1 MLLGAHMSISGGV
14 HTAFERGKRV
24 GCTTMQI
31 FAKNNTQWKGKPLTS
46 DAIASYKIEA
56 KKTRIQPVVVHS
68 SYLINLCARDKTV
81 LKKSRIAFLDEL
93 QRCRLLGIP
102 YLVFHPGSHVGQGE
116 QEGLRII
123 AESLNI
129 IHERT
134 KGYRVKSVVEVTAG
148 QGSNLGYR
156 FEQIRELIDLTDNK
170 NRMGVCL
177 DTCHVFAAGYDISTE
192 EGYEKTIRDFD
203 DIIGLKRLKVIHLN
217 DSKKA
222 LGLRLDRH
230 EHIGKGK
237 IGDTGFRLIMN
248 DKRFEHIPKILET
261 PKGED
266 MREDRMN
273 LRRLRSFIRGGGTE
287 RLRD

>member
-46 DAIASYKIEA
+46 DAIANYKIEA

-68 SYLINLCARDKTV
+68 SYLINLCARDKII
-81 LKKSRIAFLDEL
+81 LKKSRNAFLDEL

-116 QEGLRII
+116 KEGLRII
-123 AESLNI
+123 ADSLNL

-217 DSKKA
+217 DSKGA
-222 LGLRLDRH
+222 LGSRLDRH
-230 EHIGKGK
+230 EHIGKGN

-266 MREDRMN
+266 MREDRIN

>member
-46 DAIASYKIEA
+46 DAIANYKIEA
-56 KKTRIQPVVVHS
+56 KKTRIRPVVVHS
-68 SYLINLCARDKTV
+68 SYLINLCARDKII
-81 LKKSRIAFLDEL
+81 LKKSRNAFLDEL

-116 QEGLRII
+116 KEGLRII
-123 AESLNI
+123 ADSLNL

-217 DSKKA
+217 DSKGA
-222 LGLRLDRH
+222 LGSRLDRH
-230 EHIGKGK
+230 EHIGKGN

-266 MREDRMN
+266 MREDRIN

>member
-14 HTAFERGKRV
+14 HTAFERGERV

-46 DAIASYKIEA
+46 DAIANYKIEA
-56 KKTRIQPVVVHS
+56 KKTRIRPVVVHS
-68 SYLINLCARDKTV
+68 SYLINLCARDKII
-81 LKKSRIAFLDEL
+81 LKKSQHAFLDEL

-116 QEGLRII
+116 KEGLRII
-123 AESLNI
+123 ADSLNL

-170 NRMGVCL
+170 NRMGVCI
-177 DTCHVFAAGYDISTE
+177 DTCHVFAAGYDIRTE
-192 EGYEKTIRDFD
+192 EGYEKTIGDFD
-203 DIIGLKRLKVIHLN
+203 DIVGLKRLKVIHLN
-217 DSKKA
+217 DSKGT
-222 LGLRLDRH
+222 LGSRLDRH
-230 EHIGKGK
+230 EHIGKGN

-273 LRRLRSFIRGGGTE
+273 LRRLRSFMREGETE
-287 RLRD
+287 GRRD